1 MVQTSRQPKYS
12 VTIISFL
19 RRCFWLVVAAG
30 LFVLPISHIDM
41 LHIICNYDPATQ
53 PTCTSHA
60 FLHTLKV
67 LEWLE

>member
-1 MVQTSRQPKYS
+1 MIQTSRQPKYG

-19 RRCFWLVVAAG
+19 RRYFWLVVAAG
-30 LFVLPISHIDM
+30 LFVLIISHIDM
-41 LHIICNYDPATQ
+41 LHIICEYDSAAQ
-53 PTCTSHA
+53 PTCISHV